1 MSAGKKINW
10 LLILQGWTMLWVVLG
25 HSPLGEA
32 GEGPV
37 WENVI
42 YNAAYS
48 FHMSLFM
55 LISGYL
61 FRLTRLST
69 AEGRPSMSYVAMLR
83 DKALRLLLP
92 MAVFTLAAFAVKLA
106 FPGEMSRGVSLSFKE
121 ILNAF
126 IYPYNGPLR
135 EMWFIYTLFWFF
147 CLAPVWRASLR
158 RGWMTVTTAAVL
170 LLCHYFHP
178 DVEFL
183 SLKRVFDYGFWFYAG
198 VVLADRDV
206 IERYLSKVRYPLLA
220 VGAALYWLGTY
231 TDRMVT
237 TLGAIVFSIAL
248 ALVLD
253 RLLPKL
259 FSSFRNY
266 TYQIFLMGIF
276 AQMAVKILFR
286 HFDIPYLAGYL
297 LCAAVGL
304 YVPVLISVILRKI
317 NCRPLLLCIGL
328 KSSVEGG
335 RR

>member
-1 MSAGKKINW
+1 MSGSGKINW

-25 HSPLGEA
+25 HSPLGEP
-32 GEGPV
+32 GDGPL

-61 FRLTRLST
+61 FYLTRLKAT
-69 AEGRPSMSYVAMLR
+69 EAGQAMSYGAMLR

-92 MAVFTLAAFAVKLA
+92 MVVFTLVAFAVKLA
-106 FPGEMSRGVSLSFKE
+106 FPGEMSREVSLSFKDV
-121 ILNAF
+121 LTAF
-126 IYPYNGPLR
+126 LYPYNGPLR

-147 CLAPVWRASLR
+147 CLAPVWRASLS

-220 VGAALYWLGTY
+220 IGAALYWLGTY

-286 HFDIPYLAGYL
+286 HFDIPYIAGYL
-297 LCAAVGL
+297 LCVAVGL
-304 YVPVLISVILRKI
+304 YVPVLISVILKKI
-317 NCRPLLLCIGL
+317 NWRPLLLCIGL
-328 KSSVEGG
+328 KSSGEGG